1 MVYKEMH
8 AIVSKNKISLG
19 SLLSIL
25 ASYDGDIEKS
35 LMTAEIIHNDNHN

>member
-1 MVYKEMH
+1 MH